1 MDNRDHTLLVET
13 ERDLMLHEV
22 SEDNV
27 KRIIE
32 KLRKR
37 LIIDKNQRLN

>member
-13 ERDLMLHEV
+13 ERDLSLNGV
-22 SEDNV
+22 SEEMI
-27 KRIIE
+27 KSIIE